1 MSLKWTVLGW
11 PVLGLLAMQTSKDH
25 VVVLIRAMVN
35 FKKKVLNSACLII
48 KALFQAT
55 SFFPP
60 QLEKDTLELFLK
72 RKLQYSIEMWS
83 SPSKYSCVY
92 L

>member
-1 MSLKWTVLGW
+1 MDRA
-11 PVLGLLAMQTSKDH
+11 GLACFGLVGNADQQGSCGSPHKSYGE
-25 VVVLIRAMVN
+25 
-35 FKKKVLNSACLII
+35 FFKKVLNSACLII

-92 L
+92 P